1 MLIVRS
7 PVRVSFGGGG
17 TDLPAYY
24 EAHGGAVLSVAINKY
39 FYSIV
44 TKRMDDKVQVI
55 SADLRIIETWQDIA
69 GMHVNSGD
77 LDIPLAVMQS
87 LGIHAPLNLFL
98 ASEVLPGT
106 GLGSSAS
113 VCVNILTALATYLQL
128 PMTKYELA
136 ERAFHIARHVLGMPV
151 GKQDEYAASFGGLNY
166 ISFSEDGGVSVD
178 PLILAPDVLRELQ
191 SSLMLFFTGAAH
203 NSWSILK
210 AQERSTRQPA
220 GPAIESLHVIRAL
233 AKRMHTALLEGNLT
247 DFGHLLNESWQ
258 AKRKVS
264 DQISNARIDL
274 LYDLARQNGALGGK
288 ITGAGGGGFLLLF
301 CEKDS
306 QDKVR
311 DALGKEGLRELAF
324 DFDFQG
330 ARVLVNDPFLDGD
343 ARCGLRWT
351 FTPSS
356 EQFA

>member
-24 EAHGGAVLSVAINKY
+24 EKHGGVVLSVAINKY

-55 SADLRIIETWQDIA
+55 SADLRIIETWEDIA
-69 GMHVNSGD
+69 RMEVKGGD
-77 LDIPLAVMQS
+77 LDIPLAAMRD
-87 LGIHAPLNLFL
+87 LGIHTPLNLFL

-113 VCVNILTALATYLQL
+113 VCVNILTALAAYLQV

-136 ERAFHIARHVLGMPV
+136 ERAFHIARNVLRMPV
-151 GKQDEYAASFGGLNY
+151 GKQDEYAASFGGLNC
-166 ISFSEDGGVSVD
+166 ISFHQDGRTSVD
-178 PLILAPDVLRELQ
+178 PLVLAPDVLRELQ
-191 SSLMLFFTGAAH
+191 SSLMLFFTGASH

-210 AQERSTRQPA
+210 AQECSTKKTV
-220 GPAIESLHVIRAL
+220 GPAIDSLHEIRSL
-233 AKRMHTALLEGNLT
+233 AKKMRTALLAGNLRE
-247 DFGHLLNESWQ
+247 FGGFLDESWQ

-264 DQISNARIDL
+264 DQISNSRIDH
-274 LYDLARQNGALGGK
+274 LYDIATKNGALGGK
-288 ITGAGGGGFLLLF
+288 ITGAGGGGFLLLY
-301 CEKDS
+301 CEAS
-306 QDKVR
+306 EQERVR
-311 DALGKEGLRELAF
+311 LALAEEGLREMAF

-330 ARVLVNDPFLDGD
+330 VRVLVNDPFLDGD
-343 ARCGLRWT
+343 PRCGLRWT
-351 FTPSS
+351 FTPSN
-356 EQFA
+356 QQYA